1 MKTKIKVNDYYGVP
15 SYYSVMPQ
23 PIFDALEAAALNG
36 EEFADV
42 EKAQFDKMVIDHKT
56 KMEQWE
62 KQDS

>member
-1 MKTKIKVNDYYGVP
+1 MQ
-15 SYYSVMPQ
+15 Q